1 MQIADNPNRCNAPLP
16 DRPAWSA
23 LVTAIEKLP
32 RRSRVEIARMGRKAR
47 AAKVPRIR
55 RLTWR
60 AVVEAR
66 LLSQGA
72 TQ

>member
-1 MQIADNPNRCNAPLP
+1 MQIAENPNRCNAPLP

-23 LVTAIEKLP
+23 LVTAMEKLP
-32 RRSRVEIARMGRKAR
+32 RRSRVEIARLGRKAR
-47 AAKVPRIR
+47 AAKVPRLR

-66 LLSQGA
+66 RLAQVA
-72 TQ
+72 Q

>member
-1 MQIADNPNRCNAPLP
+1 MGIDQIHTGRDAP
-16 DRPAWSA
+16 DRPALSVLIA
-23 LVTAIEKLP
+23 CMAKLSH
-32 RRSRVEIARMGRKAR
+32 RQRDEIARLGRKAR

-66 LLSQGA
+66 RLSQGA
-72 TQ
+72 AQ